1 MTYTLHVIAREVP
14 ANDAEVFTFL
24 EQVAGHTVSMAPSQQ
39 LKSFRE
45 AALKLFPCRNSYTP
59 GDPGI
64 ENCPWADGPLGE
76 NFKGGYGTIAIARR
90 QDEVIP
96 HLLRIASDLGMTV
109 ADEQTRAVHRP
120 QAYQVVLDGP
130 LPGVEVDVAATQ
142 LAELMNQPL
151 PQMVQLLYSR
161 RRTLVKKGLTR
172 VQAEVYVT
180 ALRERA
186 SCAAT
191 ALPESRKQA
200 AAKAQA
206 KAAMPPPEPVAEGIE
221 ADDDMFTIAESQR
234 MAAAAVVGGIAVL
247 AFAAVHLNSPFV
259 ISGLLATGVLG
270 LMAAFQFGQAMG
282 SGMPG
287 KLLSSLLAAVPGLG
301 TLLLIANYFR
311 AAGVLKNN
319 GITSGNGLASS
330 DAVRELGGMEGGG
343 MLPSTKIVFVLLILA
358 VVAGA
363 MFMPKGH

>member
-45 AALKLFPCRNSYTP
+45 AASKLFPCLNSYAP
-59 GDPGI
+59 GDPAI

-76 NFKGGYGTIAIARR
+76 NFKGGYGTIEIARR

-186 SCAAT
+186 SCMAT

-200 AAKAQA
+200 ASKTPAKTV
-206 KAAMPPPEPVAEGIE
+206 MPTPEPLDDGIE
-221 ADDDMFTIAESQR
+221 ADGEMFTIAESQR

-247 AFAAVHLNSPFV
+247 AFAAVRLNSPFV

-270 LMAAFQFGQAMG
+270 LIAAFQFGQAMG
-282 SGMPG
+282 SSVLG
-287 KLLSSLLAAVPGLG
+287 KLLSSLLAAVPGVG
-301 TLLLIANYFR
+301 TLLLISNYFR

-319 GITSGNGLASS
+319 GITSGSGLASS
-330 DAVRELGGMEGGG
+330 DAVRELGGMEGG
-343 MLPSTKIVFVLLILA
+343 MLPSTKIVLVLLVLA
-358 VVAGA
+358 LVAGA